1 MYMYMH
7 MYMQIFDVYDNLN
20 ELFRRGNGIYNRL
33 DMRYGNIITPA
44 VWPFQWNWM
53 IKYRIFVFRPPCGKS
68 SNRQNHGPLF
78 FNFRRCARMVDQ
90 KGLLH
95 SKWVCLRPPQNL
107 FFHLICPTVKL
118 LEYPIILPHLKT
130 DSSIQVD
137 IRSSVSVSFRWVW
150 GSFFCPEMGVYPF
163 FSTGKRMISR
173 YIHYISYI
181 HYRAPDFYPWLG
193 GFEASELQINCR
205 PTSMPNVN
213 VHVTLY
219 I

>member
-1 MYMYMH
+1 MYMYMYMYMYMH

-95 SKWVCLRPPQNL
+95 SK
-107 FFHLICPTVKL
+107 
-118 LEYPIILPHLKT
+118 
-130 DSSIQVD
+130 
-137 IRSSVSVSFRWVW
+137 
-150 GSFFCPEMGVYPF
+150 
-163 FSTGKRMISR
+163 
-173 YIHYISYI
+173 
-181 HYRAPDFYPWLG
+181 
-193 GFEASELQINCR
+193 
-205 PTSMPNVN
+205 
-213 VHVTLY
+213 
-219 I
+219 